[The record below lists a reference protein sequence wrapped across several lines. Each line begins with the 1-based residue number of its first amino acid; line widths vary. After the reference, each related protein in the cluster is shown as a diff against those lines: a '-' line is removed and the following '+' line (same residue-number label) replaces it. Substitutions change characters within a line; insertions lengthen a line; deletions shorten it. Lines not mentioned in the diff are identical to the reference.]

1 MNHHMPGLGLVA
13 RAIVVVSILASCTTA
28 GAGAVTTGAGAGAG
42 AAANAVTRPDVAPKQ
57 QSAMTVGDA
66 QPAAV
71 TPASYSVGHLAV
83 TLQRVPNTT
92 YTKPLAIVNAGD
104 GSGRLFIVEQGGR
117 IKIIDGGTLVSTP
130 FLDIH
135 TKISTGSERGL
146 LGLAFHPSYETN
158 GQFYVYY
165 TDTAGVIVIARYN
178 VDPANANRA
187 LTNGVTIMRIGH
199 PYSNHNGGTL
209 AFGKDGYLYIGTGD
223 GGSSGDPGNRAQS
236 LSYALGKILR
246 IDVNHTSGS
255 LKYRNPSTNP
265 YVGRSGDDRI
275 WARGLRNPWK
285 FSFDKI
291 TGDLWIGDVGQNRYE
306 EIDRATKAS
315 GLGRARNYG
324 WRVMEGR
331 ACYRPSSGCSTSG
344 KTSPIAVY
352 THGNGCSVTGGYVYR
367 GTKYPAMT
375 NAYLL
380 SDFCSGRI
388 WALVANGASSQTPRL
403 VYSSGLNIST
413 FGEGEDG
420 TLYVANLTGSG
431 GIYEVVGTAK

>member
-1 MNHHMPGLGLVA
+1 M
-13 RAIVVVSILASCTTA
+13 VV
-28 GAGAVTTGAGAGAG
+28 GH
-42 AAANAVTRPDVAPKQ
+42 
-57 QSAMTVGDA
+57 A
-66 QPAAV
+66 QPAGV

-83 TLQRVPNTT
+83 TLLRVPNTT
-92 YTKPLAIVNAGD
+92 YTKPVAIVNAGD

-135 TKISTGSERGL
+135 TQVSTGSEQGL

-158 GQFYVYY
+158 GQFFIYF
-165 TDTAGVIVIARYN
+165 TDKAGVINIVRYL
-178 VDPANANRA
+178 VDPMNANRA
-187 LTNGVTIMRIGH
+187 LTTGVTIMRIGH

-209 AFGKDGYLYIGTGD
+209 AFGPDGYLYIGTGD
-223 GGSSGDPGNRAQS
+223 GGSAGDPGNRAQS
-236 LSYALGKILR
+236 TNYALGKMLR
-246 IDVNHTSGS
+246 IDVDHTSGS
-255 LKYRNPSTNP
+255 LQYRNPSTNP

-275 WARGLRNPWK
+275 FARGLRNPWK
-285 FSFDKI
+285 YSFDRL

-306 EIDRATKAS
+306 EIDRATKSS
-315 GLGRARNYG
+315 GGGRGRNYG

-331 ACYRPSSGCSTSG
+331 ACYNPSSGCNTSG
-344 KTSPIAVY
+344 KSSPIAVY

-388 WALVANGASSQTPRL
+388 WALVANGSSSQTPRL
-403 VYSSGLNIST
+403 VYSTGLNIST

>member
-1 MNHHMPGLGLVA
+1 MTHSMPRLGLAA
-13 RAIVVVSILASCTTA
+13 RAIVLVSIMASCTAATTGGRTTA
-28 GAGAVTTGAGAGAG
+28 GGAVAA
-42 AAANAVTRPDVAPKQ
+42 AAANAVVRPVVAPRQ
-57 QSAMTVGDA
+57 QSAMAVGDA
-66 QPAAV
+66 QTAAV

-83 TLQRVPNTT
+83 TLKRVPGTT

-117 IKIIDGGTLVSTP
+117 IKIIDGGTLVATP

-135 TKISTGSERGL
+135 TKISTGGERGL

-158 GQFYVYY
+158 GTFFVYY
-165 TDTAGVIVIARYN
+165 TDTAGVIVIARYHA
-178 VDPANANRA
+178 DPTNANRA
-187 LTNGVTIMRIGH
+187 LPTGVTIMRIGH

-223 GGSSGDPGNRAQS
+223 GGSAGDPGNRAQS

-246 IDVNHTSGS
+246 IDVDHTSGS

-285 FSFDKI
+285 FSFDRT
-291 TGDLWIGDVGQNRYE
+291 TGDLWIGDVGQDRYE

-344 KTSPIAVY
+344 KTMPLAVY

-388 WALVANGASSQTPRL
+388 WALVANGSSSQTVRL
-403 VYSSGLNIST
+403 VYSSGLNISS